1 MKSTNNNCSKLLF
14 CNKIEVAL
22 RTLIGETYKNR
33 SYGSQMCKYL
43 VREWTYGVELA
54 FNDLKRTYWHIFCS
68 RIGNVGYYCIFLG
81 EADLTREVSLKN
93 FTFTL
98 YY

>member
-1 MKSTNNNCSKLLF
+1 
-14 CNKIEVAL
+14 
-22 RTLIGETYKNR
+22 
-33 SYGSQMCKYL
+33 MCTYL
-43 VREWTYGVELA
+43 VRVWTYRGELA
-54 FNDLKRTYWHIFCS
+54 LRDLKRTYWHIFCS
-68 RIGNVGYYCIFLG
+68 TIGKVVYYCIFLG